1 MKAATPCAPLPPF
14 GSIRATIPWSK
25 PLVTLQSLL
34 FACVQVIKYCLR
46 TEQHH
51 GWMMKVYQHL
61 SQLPTPVNQAKVG
74 SCVPPRRSTGL
85 ANSATGKLQPI
96 TDGERTGYPNGS
108 SRRGGSAFTQQAKH
122 PQHERRDR
130 PQRPSPATT
139 RGFTHQ
145 LFSAASSPE
154 QAGHDGNDGGSGSS
168 RVADSFCPADA
179 ETWPVGRSASVGSP
193 QPPRPAQPHI
203 PAFTSHR
210 AARLRAQ
217 GLDPAVVTRIGL
229 ACSEEILAGCLAK
242 MGGGSGNVGGHL
254 ATLAASLRGFDGSVS
269 GQKNAAVS
277 ASSCSSKRPCSEIS
291 DYEMYYKEL
300 KRSRDLA
307 HRSRNL
313 TETQQD
319 GVC

>member
-1 MKAATPCAPLPPF
+1 MKAATPCVPLPPF
-14 GSIRATIPWSK
+14 VSIRATIPWSK

-61 SQLPTPVNQAKVG
+61 SKLPTP
-74 SCVPPRRSTGL
+74 S
-85 ANSATGKLQPI
+85 SATGKLQPI
-96 TDGERTGYPNGS
+96 TDGKRTGYPNGS
-108 SRRGGSAFTQQAKH
+108 SRRGGAAFTQQAKH
-122 PQHERRDR
+122 PQHERRDK

-168 RVADSFCPADA
+168 RVADSFYPADTEA
-179 ETWPVGRSASVGSP
+179 WPVGRSASVGSP

-229 ACSEEILAGCLAK
+229 ACSEEILAGCLAR

-269 GQKNAAVS
+269 GQENAAVS

-307 HRSRNL
+307 HRSRDL
-313 TETQQD
+313 TETARNDQSSMEFVEKKGHPTVTGAQ
-319 GVC
+319 